1 MHLLMS
7 SLIVGGHD
15 SISATSHKLVGVSD
29 WGYILCLF
37 MQCIYYASLKKESLG
52 VDTNIDYRKEWGIC
66 TGVFFGFSCMFI
78 DAIRKQ
84 LVRHSLFILAS

>member
-1 MHLLMS
+1 MMS
-7 SLIVGGHD
+7 GLIVDGHD

-29 WGYILCLF
+29 WGWYMLCLF
-37 MQCIYYASLKKESLG
+37 MQCMYYALLKKKKEPWSIY
-52 VDTNIDYRKEWGIC
+52 TNIIYRKEWGMR

-84 LVRHSLFILAS
+84 LVHHALFSLES